1 MINSIKFYIS
11 AGVALVLATFLL
23 LIDLFF
29 EDTAGHWIV
38 MLWIGL
44 FSVIL
49 ILLGQLVHANKL
61 IRNYSEQLTAS
72 KERLT
77 NEIKHRLWAEKT
89 TAESKVKSQY
99 VDENIPVML
108 AYFNTE
114 QRCRYHNSLFRKWF
128 GLTPDK
134 IDGLLLSEFAGKEF
148 TASISEHIDAIL
160 SGKTVHEE
168 RILKSTKGFPY
179 IFIEQYIPHLDNK
192 GRIAGFYTLHTPRAQ
207 EKHLVV
213 SRKSQQTLTEP
224 HNLMSVSQNIPPNES
239 DSRDSITAS
248 RIAQAIDSGKFNVY
262 CQKIV
267 PVDKNALLP

>member
-1 MINSIKFYIS
+1 
-11 AGVALVLATFLL
+11 
-23 LIDLFF
+23 
-29 EDTAGHWIV
+29 
-38 MLWIGL
+38 
-44 FSVIL
+44 
-49 ILLGQLVHANKL
+49 
-61 IRNYSEQLTAS
+61 
-72 KERLT
+72 
-77 NEIKHRLWAEKT
+77 
-89 TAESKVKSQY
+89 
-99 VDENIPVML
+99 
-108 AYFNTE
+108 
-114 QRCRYHNSLFRKWF
+114 
-128 GLTPDK
+128 
-134 IDGLLLSEFAGKEF
+134 
-148 TASISEHIDAIL
+148 DAIL

-248 RIAQAIDSGKFNVY
+248 RIAQAIDSRKFNVY

-267 PVDKNALLP
+267 PVDKNALLPTQYEILIRMLEEENNLMPPGSFLPLVEQFGLMPQLDSWVTGYVIDWIAKYCQEERSFFCLNIAKDTLRD